1 MKESG
6 ALGRYHLLTNNGVCL
21 DGEANGIKRSQGSER
36 TKKLEVKVGYKKE
49 RRAGRM
55 KEER

>member
-6 ALGRYHLLTNNGVCL
+6 ALGRYHLLTNSGVCL
-21 DGEANGIKRSQGSER
+21 DGEANGVKRSQGSER

-49 RRAGRM
+49 RRQ
-55 KEER
+55 EE